1 MAKSQKPRKQY
12 RRKIFGAN
20 PLRVMED
27 LAPLTLK
34 DQMKF
39 GVLAHETHTR
49 LVLGPGTM
57 DDAMLVGGT
66 LNVSELMA
74 TKYMVGYDWLAEIL
88 AAQQA
93 LGAMMA
99 RGEKTGTYA
108 YTGPEKKAVDLA
120 LEIHDAQLEDK
131 RITPARIDAIVA
143 DLERM
148 NCLDQYLKT

>member
-1 MAKSQKPRKQY
+1 MAKSQKPRKKY
-12 RRKIFGAN
+12 RKQIFGTN

-27 LAPLTLK
+27 LSPLSLK

-39 GVLAHETHTR
+39 SILAHEAHTR
-49 LVLGPGTM
+49 LVIGPGTM

-74 TKYMVGYDWLAEIL
+74 TKYLVGHDWLSEIL

-99 RGEKTGTYA
+99 RGEEAGLYA
-108 YTGPEKKAVDLA
+108 YTKVEKEAVDLA
-120 LEIHDAQLEDK
+120 LEIHDAQLEDR

-148 NCLDQYLKT
+148 NCLDQYLG

>member
-1 MAKSQKPRKQY
+1 MAKSQKPRKKY
-12 RRKIFGAN
+12 RKPTSGVN
-20 PLRVMED
+20 PLAVMEN
-27 LAPLTLK
+27 LSPLSLK

-39 GVLAHETHTR
+39 SILAHEAHTR
-49 LVLGPGTM
+49 LVTGPGTM

-74 TKYMVGYDWLAEIL
+74 TKYLVGTDWLTEIL

-99 RGEKTGTYA
+99 RGEEKGIYT
-108 YTGPEKKAVDLA
+108 YTGPEKQAVDLA

-148 NCLDQYLKT
+148 NCLDEYLR

>member
-1 MAKSQKPRKQY
+1 MAKSQKPRKKY
-12 RRKIFGAN
+12 RKQVSGAN
-20 PLRVMED
+20 PLRTIED
-27 LAPLTLK
+27 LSPLSLK

-39 GVLAHETHTR
+39 SILAHETHMR
-49 LVLGPGTM
+49 LVTGPGTM
-57 DDAMLVGGT
+57 DDAMLVGGA

-99 RGEKTGTYA
+99 RGEKSEVYA
-108 YTGPEKKAVDLA
+108 YTTEEKSAVDLA

-143 DLERM
+143 DLNRM
-148 NCLDQYLKT
+148 NCLDKYLK

>member
-1 MAKSQKPRKQY
+1 MAKSQKPRKKY
-12 RRKIFGAN
+12 RKLTFGTN
-20 PLRVMED
+20 PLLVLEN
-27 LAPLTLK
+27 LSPLSLR

-39 GVLAHETHTR
+39 SILAHETHTR
-49 LVLGPGTM
+49 LVIGPGTM

-66 LNVSELMA
+66 LNVSELMG
-74 TKYMVGYDWLAEIL
+74 TKYLVGHDWLAEIL

-99 RGEKTGTYA
+99 RGEEAGVYA
-108 YTGPEKKAVDLA
+108 YTKVEKEAVDLA
-120 LEIHDAQLEDK
+120 LEVHDAQLEDK

-148 NCLDQYLKT
+148 NCLDQYLK

>member
-12 RRKIFGAN
+12 RKKMFGAN
-20 PLRVMED
+20 PLAVMEN
-27 LAPLTLK
+27 LSPLSLK

-39 GVLAHETHTR
+39 SILAHETHMR
-49 LVLGPGTM
+49 LVAGPGTM

-74 TKYMVGYDWLAEIL
+74 TKYMVGYDWLPEIL

-99 RGEKTGTYA
+99 RGEEKGIYA
-108 YTGPEKKAVDLA
+108 YTGPEKQAVDLA

-148 NCLDQYLKT
+148 NCLDEYLR